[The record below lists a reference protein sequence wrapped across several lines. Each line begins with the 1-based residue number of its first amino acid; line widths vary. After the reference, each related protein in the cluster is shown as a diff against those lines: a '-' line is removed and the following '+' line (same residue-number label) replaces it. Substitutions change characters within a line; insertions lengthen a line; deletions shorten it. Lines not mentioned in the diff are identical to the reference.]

1 MLSLLCTESI
11 VHLQQYL
18 DLPITAV
25 QDGADDSLIQTE
37 IHKLKTI

>member
-11 VHLQQYL
+11 VHLHQYL

-25 QDGADDSLIQTE
+25 QDGEQ
-37 IHKLKTI
+37 